1 MRSSAIARRYAKA
14 LILIGK
20 EDGKAETYREEL
32 NSIIGLMDREPLLEQ
47 SVGNKLYNAKGR
59 RNVLSAVLKKLE
71 LSRIMNS
78 FVMLLFDKGRIK
90 FLRDVSNY
98 YNIFADELKGIIRAD
113 LISATELSSESFE
126 QIRNSLSKLT
136 GKQVLLDTK
145 LDASLIGGVIT
156 KIGDLVLDGSIKTQL
171 QNMRESLKRGESV

>member
-20 EDGKAETYREEL
+20 EDGKAEIYREEL
-32 NSIIGLMDREPLLEQ
+32 NRIVGLMDREPMLEQ
-47 SVGNKLYNAKGR
+47 SVGNPLYIAKGR
-59 RNVLSAVLKKLE
+59 RNVLQTVVKKLE
-71 LSRIMNS
+71 LSQIMSS
-78 FVMLLFDKGRIK
+78 FLLLLFDKGRIH

-98 YNIFADELKGIIRAD
+98 YSIFADELKGIIRAD

-126 QIRNSLSKLT
+126 QIRDSLSKLT

>member
-1 MRSSAIARRYAKA
+1 MRSSAIARRYAQA

-20 EDGKAETYREEL
+20 EDGQAEIYREEL
-32 NSIIGLMDREPLLEQ
+32 NNLVGLMDREPVFEQ
-47 SVGNKLYNAKGR
+47 SVSNPLYNAKSR
-59 RNVLSAVLKKLE
+59 RNVLQAVLKKLE
-71 LSRIMNS
+71 LSQIMNS
-78 FVMLLFDKGRIK
+78 FLLLLFDKGRIK
-90 FLRDVSNY
+90 FLRDVSSY
-98 YNIFADELKGIIRAD
+98 YNILADELKGIIRAN